1 MLQRDGKHTSPQAH
15 PEATVVVYARFS
27 IVGISDLSLSRSVDR
42 NTRRKAPG
50 SGACF
55 IPRRSGYLGKIARS
69 NAVLST
75 TLKFAL
81 MGRLAIYAVREDCE
95 IVINTVACTFG
106 VR

>member
-27 IVGISDLSLSRSVDR
+27 MVGTGLSISVDR
-42 NTRRKAPG
+42 NTRRNALG

-81 MGRLAIYAVREDCE
+81 MRRLAIYAVREECE